1 MPKDNT
7 TKSILLAGVG
17 GQGILRAS
25 DIISLALMTAGYDV
39 KKSEVHGMAQRGG
52 SVTSHVRYGGKVY
65 SPLAARGSVDIML
78 SFEKLETLRYID
90 YLKKNASVLIN
101 DEAIFPPAVN
111 MGIASYPENIP
122 DIVGKAFKRVK
133 VVQASA
139 LAEQAGEAR
148 TANTV
153 MIGAVSNYLD
163 VLLEVWEEVIG
174 NSFPERLVEVNI
186 EAFKLGRN
194 A

>member
-1 MPKDNT
+1 
-7 TKSILLAGVG
+7 
-17 GQGILRAS
+17 
-25 DIISLALMTAGYDV
+25 
-39 KKSEVHGMAQRGG
+39 
-52 SVTSHVRYGGKVY
+52 
-65 SPLAARGSVDIML
+65 ML

-122 DIVGKAFKRVK
+122 DIVGKAFKKVK

-139 LAEQAGEAR
+139 LAEQAGERRA
-148 TANTV
+148 ANTV

-174 NSFPERLVEVNI
+174 NSFTERLVEVNI